1 MIYAIYAAF
10 TMLGIFLI
18 TRIWLKGEDFKRDAN
33 SFSVFICLTVIEGLM
48 LFTTI
53 IPPSAGLFAG
63 VLFGFWL
70 WVHILSGRAI
80 LQEKIT
86 KNEKMPV
93 SIIVNFV
100 FFILVTISYFGG

>member
-63 VLFGFWL
+63 FYSDFGCGYISL
-70 WVHILSGRAI
+70 AVGR
-80 LQEKIT
+80 
-86 KNEKMPV
+86 
-93 SIIVNFV
+93 
-100 FFILVTISYFGG
+100 SYRKKSQRTRRCLCQ